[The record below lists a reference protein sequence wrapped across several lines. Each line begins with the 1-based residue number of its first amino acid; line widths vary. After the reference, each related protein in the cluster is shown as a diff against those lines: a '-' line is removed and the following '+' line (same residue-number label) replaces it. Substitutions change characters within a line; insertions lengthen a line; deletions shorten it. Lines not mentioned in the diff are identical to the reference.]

1 MDEFL
6 RFALLGIGVG
16 ALYGL
21 SAQGLVLIF
30 LSSRVINFAQ
40 GAIALVAA
48 YIYYECSLRGLP
60 AAVSAIVALLGAIA
74 VGALIEILVMRPLR
88 TSSSVTRLVAT
99 IAILTVIQASA
110 ALIYGDTTQ
119 FVPGLLPTAPLR
131 ITDTLVIGSDRAI
144 VLAIGVVITVVLA
157 VLIRRTRLGLATLGT
172 AENATAVEVLGWSSR
187 SVSLANWMLGALL
200 AGIAGVLIAP
210 MNGVSVTG
218 MGQIVYCAL
227 AAALIGGF
235 RSFGWAMIGGLVL
248 GIAQSEAVRIRGEV
262 GWSTAIPFIVIVI
275 AILVRGDVV
284 RGRGGVR
291 QRLSAVGSG
300 LVRPGWLAAAV
311 VIFGALSLVL
321 GRSALDAYST
331 SLIVA
336 VLALSIIVAT
346 GYAGELSLAQYA
358 VAGLGALAAAQA
370 ANQLHAPFLVCLL
383 VGAVAG
389 LLAGGII
396 GLLSLRVR
404 GDVVAII
411 SVGVAL
417 AVQALVLENPA
428 ITGGISGIAV
438 PGASVFGLSI
448 DPVTQP
454 QRFAITCAII
464 VVLCTVLVA
473 NLRRGSAGRRLLAT
487 RSGERAAA
495 SLGISVRGAR
505 LYALA
510 LSGAIAGVA
519 GALFAF
525 RAPSLVFSGF
535 TVDASMT
542 LLGAVVLGGVG
553 YIAAGVVGGFA
564 VTGGLVYYLLSLSGW
579 QQLLPL
585 LLGLA
590 LLVNL
595 VLAPDGVIPM
605 NGRLLRAVVRKL
617 RRSPG
622 LSPRNAPIE
631 ASTTKNTRSTITVR
645 GQSLTLEHLT
655 VSFGGV
661 RALDDVSLRIEPGR
675 VEGLI
680 GPNGAGKTTLIDAV
694 TGVTRSYSGRVL
706 LSDQPIDRATAPER
720 ARRGLGRTLQGLELF
735 EELTVRE
742 NLVIGSDSRAR
753 RAYLTDLVR
762 PGPATISESAQE
774 AVLRFDLTDA
784 LDKLPGQLPYGRRR
798 LVAIARSIAARP
810 DVILLDE
817 PAAGLS
823 AEERDE
829 LGDLIREMAEKWGIA
844 VLLVEH
850 DVDLVMRVCD
860 NITVLEFGRVIAQ
873 GSPDV
878 VRANDE
884 VRRAF
889 LGQEVEA

>member
-30 LSSRVINFAQ
+30 LSSRVLNFAQ
-40 GAIALVAA
+40 GAVALLAA
-48 YIYYECSLRGLP
+48 YIYYECSFRGLEP
-60 AAVSAIVALLGAIA
+60 AISAAVALIGATA
-74 VGALIEILVMRPLR
+74 VGALIEVLVMRPLR
-88 TSSSVTRLVAT
+88 TASSVTRLVAT
-99 IAILTVIQASA
+99 IAVLTVIQAAA
-110 ALIYGDTTQ
+110 ALVYGDTTK

-131 ITDTLVIGSDRAI
+131 LTDTLVIGSDRAI
-144 VLAIGVVITVVLA
+144 VLGIGVVITIVLA
-157 VLIRRTRLGLATLGT
+157 LLIRRTRLGLATLGT
-172 AENATAVEVLGWSSR
+172 AENPTAVEVLGWSSR
-187 SVSLANWMLGALL
+187 SVSLTNWMLGALL
-200 AGIAGVLIAP
+200 AGLAGVLIAP
-210 MNGVSVTG
+210 MSGVSVSG

-235 RSFGWAMIGGLVL
+235 RSFGWAMVGGLVL

-275 AILVRGDVV
+275 AILVRGDVI
-284 RGRGGVR
+284 RGRGGIK
-291 QRLSAVGSG
+291 QRLSAVGTG
-300 LVRPGWLAAAV
+300 RIRPGWLIAV
-311 VIFGALSLVL
+311 VVVFGVLSLML
-321 GRSALDAYST
+321 GRSALDAFST

-336 VLALSIIVAT
+336 ILALSIIVAT

-358 VAGLGALAAAQA
+358 VAGLGALSAAQA
-370 ANQLHAPFLVCLL
+370 ASALHAPFLICL
-383 VGAVAG
+383 VAGAVAG
-389 LLAGGII
+389 FIAGGIV

-417 AVQALVLENPA
+417 AVQSLVLENPA

-438 PGASVFGLSI
+438 PAASVFGLSI
-448 DPVTQP
+448 DPIVFP
-454 QRFAITCAII
+454 QRFAVTCAIV
-464 VVLCTVLVA
+464 VVLCTILVA

-487 RSGERAAA
+487 RSGERAAS

-510 LSGAIAGVA
+510 LSGAIAGIA

-535 TVDASMT
+535 TVDASMI

-553 YIAAGVVGGFA
+553 YIAAGVLGGFA
-564 VTGGLVYYLLSLSGW
+564 VTGGLVYYLLAQSGL
-579 QQLLPL
+579 QQFLPL
-585 LLGLA
+585 VLGLA

-595 VLAPDGVIPM
+595 VLAPDGVMPLNI
-605 NGRLLRAVVRKL
+605 KL
-617 RRSPG
+617 VNSIARRIRPARGVSVPREPESPG
-622 LSPRNAPIE
+622 A
-631 ASTTKNTRSTITVR
+631 ITVG
-645 GQSLTLEHLT
+645 GQSLVLEHLS

-661 RALDDVSLRIEPGR
+661 RALDDVSLRIEPGQ
-675 VEGLI
+675 VMGLI
-680 GPNGAGKTTLIDAV
+680 GPNGAGKTTLIDSV
-694 TGVTRSYSGRVL
+694 TGVTRNYTGRVL
-706 LSDQPIDRATAPER
+706 LSNRPVDRATAAGR
-720 ARRGLGRTLQGLELF
+720 ARLGLGRTLQGLELF

-753 RAYLTDLVR
+753 LAYLTDLVR
-762 PGPATISESAQE
+762 PGAATLSDSARE
-774 AVLRFDLTDA
+774 AVRRFELADV
-784 LDKLPGQLPYGRRR
+784 LDSLPGQLPYGRRR

-810 DVILLDE
+810 DVLLLDE
-817 PAAGLS
+817 PAAGL
-823 AEERDE
+823 AAQERDE
-829 LGDLIREMAEKWGIA
+829 LGDLIREMAEEWGMA

-860 NITVLEFGRVIAQ
+860 AITVIEFGKVIAQ
-873 GSPDV
+873 GTPDE
-878 VRANDE
+878 VRSNSE